1 MLQVF
6 AARHRLALG
15 LTAVLLVAGGCGE
28 LDQAASAQ
36 GIDGNDL
43 VSELAAQLSGSA
55 GRTFTARYQLPGG
68 GQATVS
74 QAQNPART
82 SYTYPGGRLLVSDDA
97 VTLCAKGCKVS
108 EPPRDGAL
116 PATAYGAAQKAGLV
130 APATVVTLLNAA
142 VLDATVTVDPR
153 DTTIAGHH
161 ATCVDLS
168 GLQDRRTGRFDMC
181 LTNDGV
187 LGSFTGTLDGRAI
200 DMAMTEY
207 SAKVPDDAFA
217 VTS

>member
-1 MLQVF
+1 V
-6 AARHRLALG
+6 
-15 LTAVLLVAGGCGE
+15 VA
-28 LDQAASAQ
+28 
-36 GIDGNDL
+36 
-43 VSELAAQLSGSA
+43 
-55 GRTFTARYQLPGG
+55 
-68 GQATVS
+68 
-74 QAQNPART
+74 
-82 SYTYPGGRLLVSDDA
+82 
-97 VTLCAKGCKVS
+97 
-108 EPPRDGAL
+108 
-116 PATAYGAAQKAGLV
+116 
-130 APATVVTLLNAA
+130 LLNAA

-168 GLQDRRTGRFDMC
+168 GLQDRRTSRFDMC

-187 LGSFTGTLDGRAI
+187 LGSFTGTLDGQAI